1 MLADASENMAG
12 ADNPWAVDEVGA
24 ENLRGCASAW
34 ENPPASKS
42 TSEEAAPPSKRLR
55 GDNGMPVVERGQI
68 LRGGEYVQ
76 NINGPKGLSHDNT
89 FCLGATAMDT
99 MFIPAEDGSVQG
111 DMRGRLVEELLTQLV
126 VEPAQGEFT
135 GSLADMERYKYYRV
149 PLDPSNMELLRA
161 RAATDPLGPFARLLE
176 VDEAVDAVVH
186 RSGSKTD
193 FWWRRSR

>member
-111 DMRGRLVEELLTQLV
+111 DMRGRLGPGQPRAEAGV
-126 VEPAQGEFT
+126 AQRGR
-135 GSLADMERYKYYRV
+135 G
-149 PLDPSNMELLRA
+149 A
-161 RAATDPLGPFARLLE
+161 REG
-176 VDEAVDAVVH
+176 H
-186 RSGSKTD
+186 RRGKAQQP
-193 FWWRRSR
+193 R